1 MTQLIL
7 KQVRIIDPQSPHHL
21 QTLDMLISDGNI
33 QEIASSIEKKGV
45 ESIQGNDLAV
55 SVGWLDMRANFRD
68 PGFEYKEDLM
78 SGARAAVA
86 GGFTAVALLPDTLPI
101 LQSKSEIE
109 YIRNASRNLPID
121 ALPMGAISRNLD
133 GDEITEMFDMHQ
145 SGAVAFSNA
154 NQPVKAGVMQRA
166 LMYVMGFDGLL
177 CVHADMPSISN
188 GGQMHEGYHST
199 VLGLKGIPDHSESIA
214 INRELE
220 ILRYTGG
227 KIHFSHIS
235 TLAGIQSIKAAK
247 KEGLAVS
254 CDVAVHQLV
263 FDDSDME
270 EYDTRY
276 KVFPPLRSKEHVK
289 ALRKAVLD
297 GTIDAVVS
305 DHHPE
310 DTEHKQVEFDYAAF
324 GISSIQTVL
333 PALLSAVPTISD
345 ERLVE
350 VLSSNPRKLMKQE
363 LGKIAAGEPANLSVF
378 SREEVWTLDKQSNR
392 SKSIYNPF
400 WMKELKGKAIGIYTK
415 GKWNPA

>member
-21 QTLDMLISDGNI
+21 HTHDIYIADGII
-33 QEIASSIEKKGV
+33 QEIASSISKEGIAEIHGK
-45 ESIQGNDLAV
+45 DLAV
-55 SVGWLDMRANFRD
+55 SAGWLDMRANFRD
-68 PGFEYKEDLM
+68 PGFEFKEDLV
-78 SGARAAVA
+78 SGARAAAA
-86 GGFTAVALLPDTLPI
+86 GGFTAVALLPDTLPV

-121 ALPMGAISRNLD
+121 ALPMGALSKDLA
-133 GDEITEMFDMHQ
+133 GEEITEMFDMHQ
-145 SGAVAFSNA
+145 SGAVAFTNA
-154 NQPVKAGVMQRA
+154 NQSVKAGVMQRA

-188 GGQMHEGYHST
+188 GGQMHEGYQST
-199 VLGLKGIPDHSESIA
+199 MLGLKGIPDHAESMA
-214 INRELE
+214 INREIEL
-220 ILRYTGG
+220 LRYAGG

-235 TLAGIQSIKAAK
+235 TAQGLDIIRRAK
-247 KEGLAVS
+247 SEGLNIS

-263 FDDSDME
+263 FDDSALE

-276 KVFPPLRSKEHVK
+276 KVFPPFRTKHHVE
-289 ALRKAVLD
+289 ALRQGVLD
-297 GTIDAVVS
+297 GSIDAVVS

-333 PALLSAVPTISD
+333 PTLLAAIPTISD

-350 VLSSNPRKLMKQE
+350 VLSGNPRKLLKQQT
-363 LGKIAAGEPANLSVF
+363 GVIAPGEVANLSVF
-378 SREEVWTLDKQSNR
+378 SRQETWTLNKSSNR
-392 SKSIYNPF
+392 SKSIYSPF
-400 WMKELKGKAIGIYTK
+400 WMKDLVGKAIGTYTK
-415 GKWNPA
+415 GNWNQA